1 MERLFC
7 LIYVL
12 VALIVFYV
20 LMKNK
25 FFGIVLLL
33 GVLIIGI
40 WLTIL
45 PQQKQVKDP
54 FHALISDRTTPTELV
69 KKKLSKPQIP
79 TLQIKGPEKE
89 QVRLTSLQM
98 TTYLENGFARTR
110 YDLVFENPHDRILE
124 AEFEFPL
131 QPNQTIT
138 RFELEVNGE
147 LRPAVA
153 VEKQQARIAYEATV
167 RRGVDPGLLEKV
179 EGNVFKMRVYPLL
192 PKAPKRMRIE
202 VCSVLEQNA
211 TTAYFRLPLKTTL
224 ALAQFK
230 FKAIAYRNGQPHVLK
245 QIQSRNKIL
254 NQNIVIEQNLTNA
267 PSLQVD
273 QVGAYHYFNTNLS
286 LPRKYTRKKA
296 PKYLTVCWDASS
308 SRSTADLKQEFRL
321 LENYLKWIKNGK
333 LELIFFAHQVLDRQR
348 LNIVNGKVKGLSVL
362 FKKLQYDGASS
373 LACLSFGRFAGD
385 EILLFTDGLQTIGSC
400 DNKLGK
406 APIYP
411 VHSSELAD
419 RGLLRHLALQ
429 SNGSVLDLRS
439 QSAAQALQLLKR
451 NYLKF
456 VGFKEQAKGLE
467 YYQTNLDPSNE
478 RLMLSIKAPK
488 EVKCLTAQFGLDPLH
503 VLAAKQFELKSI
515 KASKSGRTQYK
526 RWALA
531 KLETLEEQPVANKKQ
546 ICTLSLKHQLV
557 SSASSLLVL
566 DSLSD
571 YLSYR
576 IVPPPSLRKAYFKAL
591 PELKKQEEERKANV
605 EKTHLRRIKKEWKA
619 YQSWYW
625 KKPKKEKKAKQE
637 IETVD
642 EIVTGNAVDASP
654 PQESVSPPPPPI
666 AAEQE
671 GQTNQ
676 ANSVSITTTTVLG
689 STSYSWSN
697 TASSS
702 TSGGDLSL
710 SSGYGTFATTVSYN
724 ANTTAT
730 GTTTTPGATLA
741 VAPWNPKVPYL
752 KSLRSVPLEQAYER
766 YLNLKVKYAAQ
777 PSFYIDVCD
786 FFIQKKEPKIA
797 VRVLSNLAEM
807 QLKDAALLRVL
818 AQKLVQL
825 KSYKMAIGILKSV
838 IELRPEEPQS
848 YRDYGLAL
856 AQLGKYNEAVR
867 QLYKVV
873 QKPYDGRFEGI
884 HLIALNE
891 INHLIAQHPEEIET
905 KGIPACFLVQLPMD
919 IRIVLNWDA
928 DNTDVD
934 LWVTEPNQEKCMYSY
949 KLTSNGGRISNDFT
963 QGYGPEEYLIRKAP
977 KGTYQIQAHYFGN
990 HRPTLSGKAIL
1001 SVQIFQYY
1009 GTPYEVKREVTRRLS
1024 VVDEELDLATF
1035 EFD

>member
-1 MERLFC
+1 MKKKIFIALALFVI
-7 LIYVL
+7 L
-12 VALIVFYV
+12 AL
-20 LMKNK
+20 
-25 FFGIVLLL
+25 
-33 GVLIIGI
+33 GI
-40 WLTIL
+40 WLTII
-45 PQQKQVKDP
+45 PNKKQIKDP
-54 FHALISDRTTPTELV
+54 YRALISDRTSPRESA
-69 KKKLSKPQIP
+69 KKKLSTSQIP
-79 TLQIKGPEKE
+79 TLQIKGPQKE

-98 TTYLENGFARTR
+98 TSYLENGFARTR
-110 YDLVFENPHDRILE
+110 YDLVFVNPHNRILE

-179 EGNVFKMRVYPLL
+179 AGNVFKMRVFPLL
-192 PKAPKRMRIE
+192 PKAPKRIRIE
-202 VCSVLEQNA
+202 VCSVLEQDAN
-211 TTAYFRLPLKTTL
+211 TAYFRLPLKTTQVL
-224 ALAQFK
+224 PLFK
-230 FKAIAYRNGQPHVLK
+230 FKAIEYRNGQSSVLK
-245 QIQSRNKIL
+245 EINSRQKPL
-254 NQNIVIEQNLTNA
+254 NQSIFIQQKLTE
-267 PSLQVD
+267 PSSLKVD
-273 QVGAYHYFNTNLS
+273 AVGDFKYLNTNLP
-286 LPRKYTRKKA
+286 LPRKYARKKT
-296 PKYLTVCWDASS
+296 PKCLTVCWDASS
-308 SRSTADLKQEFRL
+308 SRSTADIKKEFRL
-321 LENYLKWIKNGK
+321 LENYLKWVKNGK
-333 LELIFFAHQVLDRQR
+333 LELIFFAHEVLDRRR
-348 LNIVNGKVKGLSVL
+348 LMIVNGKVNGLRAL

-373 LACLSFGRFAGD
+373 LSSLSFGQFVGE
-385 EILLFTDGLQTIGSC
+385 EILLFSDGLQTLGSL
-400 DNKLGK
+400 DNKSGK
-406 APIYP
+406 APIYTIN
-411 VHSSELAD
+411 SSELAD
-419 RGLLRHLALQ
+419 FGLLRHLALQ
-429 SNGSVLDLRS
+429 SSGAALDLRS
-439 QSAAQALQLLKR
+439 QSVAQALQQLKR
-451 NYLKF
+451 TYLKF
-456 VGFKEQAKGLE
+456 LGFKEQAKGLE
-467 YYQTNLDPSNE
+467 YYQTNLDPSME

-488 EVKCLTAQFGLDPLH
+488 EVKRLTAQFGLTPLH
-503 VLAAKQFELKSI
+503 VLSENKIDLKSF
-515 KASKSGRTQYK
+515 KLSKSDRTQYK

-531 KLETLEEQPVANKKQ
+531 KLETLEVQPVVNKKQ
-546 ICTLSLKHQLV
+546 ICTHSLKHQLV

-571 YLSYR
+571 YLTYR

-591 PELKKQEEERKANV
+591 PELQKQEKESSVNADKS
-605 EKTHLRRIKKEWKA
+605 HLRRIKKEWKA

-637 IETVD
+637 IETGG
-642 EIVTGNAVDASP
+642 EIVNGTIEEA
-654 PQESVSPPPPPI
+654 SPPPPPPATDQFSQTSQERTFNRESNLLEPI
-666 AAEQE
+666 A
-671 GQTNQ
+671 QTNGVDISP
-676 ANSVSITTTTVLG
+676 ATTVLG
-689 STSYSWSN
+689 STSYTWSSF
-697 TASSS
+697 AS
-702 TSGGDLSL
+702 GDISL
-710 SSGYGTFATTVSYN
+710 SSGYGTFATTIAAN
-724 ANTTAT
+724 ANTTVAANST
-730 GTTTTPGATLA
+730 APSATLA
-741 VAPWNPKVPYL
+741 VAPWNPKMPYL

-766 YLNLKVKYAAQ
+766 YLNLKEKYAAQ

-825 KSYKMAIGILKSV
+825 KSYKMAIGIWKSV

-856 AQLGKYNEAVR
+856 AQIGKYNEAVR

-873 QKPYDGRFEGI
+873 KKPYDGRFEGI

-891 INHLIAQHPEEIET
+891 INHLLAQHPKEIDT
-905 KGIPACFLVQLPMD
+905 KDIPSYFLVQLPMD

-977 KGTYQIQAHYFGN
+977 KGTYQIQAHYYGN

-1001 SVQIFQYY
+1001 TVQFYQYY
-1009 GTPYEVKREVTRRLS
+1009 GTPYEIKREVTRRLS

-1035 EFD
+1035 EFE

>member
-1 MERLFC
+1 
-7 LIYVL
+7 
-12 VALIVFYV
+12 
-20 LMKNK
+20 MKK
-25 FFGIVLLL
+25 IFFGLVLLM
-33 GVLIIGI
+33 GVLIVGV

-45 PQQKQVKDP
+45 PQPKQEKDP
-54 FHALISDRTTPTELV
+54 YRALISDRSAAPEMA
-69 KKKLSKPQIP
+69 KKQHSPSQIP

-110 YDLVFENPHDRILE
+110 YDLVFENPHERILE

-167 RRGVDPGLLEKV
+167 RGGVDPGLLEKV
-179 EGNVFKMRVYPLL
+179 EGNVFKMRVFPLL
-192 PKAPKRMRIE
+192 PKAPKRIRIE
-202 VCSVLEQNA
+202 VSSVLEQDA
-211 TTAYFRLPLKTTL
+211 TTAYFRLPLKTTQTL
-224 ALAQFK
+224 ALFK
-230 FKAIAYRNGQPHVLK
+230 FKAIEFRNGQPHVLK
-245 QIQSRNKIL
+245 EIQSRQKPLSQTISLQQKL
-254 NQNIVIEQNLTNA
+254 NGNSGI
-267 PSLQVD
+267 QVD
-273 QVGAYHYFNTNLS
+273 QVGKFQYLNTNLS
-286 LPRKYTRKKA
+286 LPRKYAHKKA
-296 PKYLTVCWDASS
+296 PKCLTVCWDASS
-308 SRSTADLKQEFRL
+308 SRSAADLKTEYRL

-333 LELIFFAHQVLDRQR
+333 LELIIFAHQVLDRQR
-348 LNIVNGKVKGLSVL
+348 LKIVNGEVKGLSAL
-362 FKKLQYDGASS
+362 FKKIQYDGASS
-373 LACLSFGRFAGD
+373 LASLSFGKFAGD
-385 EILLFTDGLQTIGSC
+385 EILLFTDGLQTLGSL

-406 APIYP
+406 APIYTIN
-411 VHSSELAD
+411 SSESAD

-451 NYLKF
+451 TYLKF

-488 EVKCLTAQFGLDPLH
+488 EVKRLTAQFGLDPLH
-503 VLAAKQFELKSI
+503 VLAVNKIELKSI
-515 KASKSGRTQYK
+515 KASKSSRTQYK

-571 YLSYR
+571 YLTYR

-591 PELKKQEEERKANV
+591 PELQREEKESKANAN
-605 EKTHLRRIKKEWKA
+605 KLHLRRIKKEWKA

-637 IETVD
+637 IETGE
-642 EIVTGNAVDASP
+642 EIVPGTIEEA
-654 PQESVSPPPPPI
+654 SPPPPPP
-666 AAEQE
+666 ATEQVSQRNQE
-671 GQTNQ
+671 GTFDRESNLLEPIAQ

-689 STSYSWSN
+689 STSYNWSSF
-697 TASSS
+697 ASA
-702 TSGGDLSL
+702 GIDL

-724 ANTTAT
+724 ANTTVAGSST
-730 GTTTTPGATLA
+730 APGATLA

-825 KSYKMAIGILKSV
+825 KSYKMALGILKSV
-838 IELRPEEPQS
+838 IDLRPEEPQS

-856 AQLGKYNEAVR
+856 AQMGKYNEAVR

-873 QKPYDGRFEGI
+873 QEPYDSRFEGI

-891 INHLIAQHPEEIET
+891 INHLIAQHPKEIDT
-905 KGIPACFLVQLPMD
+905 KGIPAYFLVQLPMD

-1001 SVQIFQYY
+1001 TVQFYQYY

>member
-1 MERLFC
+1 MF
-7 LIYVL
+7 
-12 VALIVFYV
+12 
-20 LMKNK
+20 
-25 FFGIVLLL
+25 LL
-33 GVLIIGI
+33 GVLVVGI
-40 WLTIL
+40 WLTIG
-45 PQQKQVKDP
+45 PQKELTKDP
-54 FHALISDRTTPTELV
+54 YRALISDHTAPPELAN
-69 KKKLSKPQIP
+69 KKVLPSQIP

-89 QVRLTSLQM
+89 QVRLISLQL

-110 YDLVFENPHDRILE
+110 YDLVFENPHERLLE

-131 QPNQTIT
+131 QANQTIT
-138 RFELEVNGE
+138 CFELEVNGE

-192 PKAPKRMRIE
+192 PKAPKRIRIE
-202 VCSVLEQNA
+202 VCSVLKQDA
-211 TTAYFRLPLKTTL
+211 TTAYFHLPLKTTQAL
-224 ALAQFK
+224 ALFK
-230 FKAIAYRNGQPHVLK
+230 FKAIEFQNGKPQVIE

-254 NQNIVIEQNLTNA
+254 NQHIVIEQNLTKASN
-267 PSLQVD
+267 LKVD
-273 QVGAYHYFNTNLS
+273 QVGAYQYLNTNLS
-286 LPRKYTRKKA
+286 LPRKYARKKA
-296 PKYLTVCWDASS
+296 PKCLTVCWDASS
-308 SRSTADLKQEFRL
+308 SRSAADLKQEYRL

-333 LELIFFAHQVLDRQR
+333 LELIFFAHHVIDRQR
-348 LNIVNGKVKGLSVL
+348 LNIVNGEVKGLSAL

-373 LACLSFGRFAGD
+373 LSSLCFGQFAGD
-385 EILLFTDGLQTIGSC
+385 EILLFTDGLQTLGSLN
-400 DNKLGK
+400 NKLGK
-406 APIYP
+406 APIYAIN
-411 VHSSELAD
+411 SSERAD

-429 SNGSVLDLRS
+429 SDGTVFDLCT
-439 QSAAQALQLLKR
+439 QSTAQALRLLKR
-451 NYLKF
+451 TYLKF
-456 VGFKEQAKGLE
+456 VGFKEQVKGLE
-467 YYQTNLDPSNE
+467 YYNTNLDPSNE

-488 EVKCLTAQFGLDPLH
+488 EVKRLTVQFGLDPLH
-503 VLAAKQFELKSI
+503 VLAANKIELKSI
-515 KASKSGRTQYK
+515 TFSKRGRTQYK

-531 KLETLEEQPVANKKQ
+531 KLETLEQQPVANKKQ

-571 YLSYR
+571 YLNYR

-591 PELKKQEEERKANV
+591 PELQKQEVESKANAD
-605 EKTHLRRIKKEWKA
+605 KLHLRRIKKEWKA
-619 YQSWYW
+619 YQNWYW
-625 KKPKKEKKAKQE
+625 KKPKKEKKPKQE
-637 IETVD
+637 IVTVEEIETGAAADV
-642 EIVTGNAVDASP
+642 SP
-654 PQESVSPPPPPI
+654 PRESVPPPPPPI
-666 AAEQE
+666 AAEQD
-671 GQTNQ
+671 GQTIQ
-676 ANSVSITTTTVLG
+676 ANSVHISTTTVLG
-689 STSYSWSN
+689 SASYSWS
-697 TASSS
+697 SSA
-702 TSGGDLSL
+702 SGGDLSL
-710 SSGYGTFATTVSYN
+710 SSGYGTFATTVSSN
-724 ANTTAT
+724 ANTTVASNSPA
-730 GTTTTPGATLA
+730 PGATLA
-741 VAPWNPKVPYL
+741 VSPWNPKVPYL
-752 KSLRSVPLEQAYER
+752 KKLRSVPLEQTYER
-766 YLNLKVKYAAQ
+766 YLNLKEKYAAQ

-786 FFIQKKEPKIA
+786 FFIQKKEPKLA

-818 AQKLVQL
+818 AQKLLQL

-856 AQLGKYNEAVR
+856 AQMGKYNAAVR

-891 INHLIAQHPEEIET
+891 INHLIAQYPKEIDT
-905 KGIPACFLVQLPMD
+905 KDIPAYFLVQLPMD

-963 QGYGPEEYLIRKAP
+963 QGYGPEEYLICKAP

-1001 SVQIFQYY
+1001 TVQFYQYY